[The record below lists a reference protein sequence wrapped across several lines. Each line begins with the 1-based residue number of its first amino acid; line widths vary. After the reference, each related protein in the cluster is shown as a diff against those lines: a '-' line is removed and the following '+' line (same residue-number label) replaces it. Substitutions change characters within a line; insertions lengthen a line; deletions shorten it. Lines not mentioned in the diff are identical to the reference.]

1 MKSRVHL
8 DFLNNGEILFIRK
21 PSILHKFRHI
31 RATFLWEY
39 FKLLTIVR
47 GTIQNFDIKGNI
59 GHPYP
64 DVDSDSNWLRGH

>member
-8 DFLNNGEILFIRK
+8 DFLNNGEVLFIRK

-31 RATFLWEY
+31 RETFLWVC
-39 FKLLTIVR
+39 FKLITIGR
-47 GTIQNFDIKGNI
+47 GTIQNFDKVILVAS
-59 GHPYP
+59 YL

>member
-8 DFLNNGEILFIRK
+8 DFLNNGEVLFIRK

-31 RATFLWEY
+31 RETFLWVY
-39 FKLLTIVR
+39 FKLITIGR
-47 GTIQNFDIKGNI
+47 GIIQNFDKVILVAS
-59 GHPYP
+59 YL